1 MEHYTQL
8 IEFNWTIVFIWVNV
22 VILFLILKKF
32 FFQKVRN
39 FMVAR
44 QNAIQESLDNAE
56 NVTKEADALLAD
68 YQERVANVEAE
79 GREIVREAKLRAE
92 AQAQLI
98 LAEANEQAAARLQ
111 QAELAIQR
119 EKELA
124 KAEMQD
130 EIATLAIYAAE
141 RILERELD
149 EEKQRAFVLRIMEE
163 AGRKQCQN

>member
-22 VILFLILKKF
+22 LILFLILKKF

-39 FMVAR
+39 FMVDR
-44 QNAIQESLDNAE
+44 QNSIQESLDNAE

-68 YQERVANVEAE
+68 YKDRIANVEAE
-79 GREIVREAKLRAE
+79 SREIVRDAKQRAE

-111 QAELAIQR
+111 QAEQAILR

-124 KAEMQD
+124 RAEMQD

>member
-1 MEHYTQL
+1 
-8 IEFNWTIVFIWVNV
+8 
-22 VILFLILKKF
+22 
-32 FFQKVRN
+32 
-39 FMVAR
+39 MVAR

>member
-22 VILFLILKKF
+22 LILFLILKKF